1 MVDQVGRRLE
11 DALLGTA
18 VTGFQNRSVVVVPPG
33 RLHAVPWALLPS
45 LRFRAVSV
53 APSAA
58 AWLRAVRSDPPRRR
72 DVTLVVGPGLGTGG
86 AEVPLLAERYPGATV
101 LGNGTATAE
110 RVLASLDGAWLA
122 HIASH
127 GTFRADNPLFSALG
141 LDDGP
146 LTVHDLE
153 RLRRAPYRLILSSCD
168 SGAAAPVGADEL
180 LGLVSTLEPMGAAG
194 IAASVVQV
202 NDAAVVSLM
211 LALHDALRAGA
222 MLPEALLTART
233 ETADDPV
240 RAATGL
246 AFIALGV

>member
-11 DALLGTA
+11 AALLGTA
-18 VTGFQNRSVVVVPPG
+18 VAGSGGRPVVVVPPG

-45 LRFRAVSV
+45 LRFRSVSV

-58 AWLRAVRSDPPRRR
+58 AWLRAVRTDPPRRR

-86 AEVPLLAERYPGATV
+86 AEVPLLAERYAGATV

-153 RLRRAPYRLILSSCD
+153 RLHRAPYRLILSSCD

-180 LGLVSTLEPMGAAG
+180 LGLVSSLEPMGAAG

-202 NDAAVVSLM
+202 NDAAAVPLM

-222 MLPEALLTART
+222 TLPEALLTART
-233 ETADDPV
+233 ETDGDPV

-246 AFIALGV
+246 AFIALGI